1 MSSAVADGPDR
12 DSEGSATYLFS
23 RRSARSLLV
32 TVLGE
37 LVLPSGQ
44 PVWTSTLVHILRGL
58 GIEEKAARQAIAR
71 ASSSGWIHAERQG
84 REVRWTLSDKM
95 VKIFHTGSARVHS
108 LSDPFSSWNG
118 SWLTLVTTIPHDRR
132 SVRRPFYS
140 GLTWAGFGNP
150 TPGLWLSPHIERAPE
165 VRSLVDELEL
175 GEHTYSFVGTVD
187 LIGVRPE
194 DIVSRGWDL
203 DALEKY
209 YARVLDVVASLRPAS
224 REETLFTHVQ
234 MINEWQQMPRI
245 DPQLPEGLLPDWI
258 GRTVARRIESLRAQW
273 ATQVR
278 VRYAEINLGAGT
290 E

>member
-1 MSSAVADGPDR
+1 M
-12 DSEGSATYLFS
+12 
-23 RRSARSLLV
+23 
-32 TVLGE
+32 
-37 LVLPSGQ
+37 
-44 PVWTSTLVHILRGL
+44 
-58 GIEEKAARQAIAR
+58 
-71 ASSSGWIHAERQG
+71 
-84 REVRWTLSDKM
+84 
-95 VKIFHTGSARVHS
+95 
-108 LSDPFSSWNG
+108 
-118 SWLTLVTTIPHDRR
+118 TLVTTIPHDRR

>member
-278 VRYAEINLGAGT
+278 VRYAEINLGAGA

>member
-209 YARVLDVVASLRPAS
+209 YARILDVVASLRPAS

-278 VRYAEINLGAGT
+278 VRYAEINLGAGA